1 MFLKIGRYCVRGEKQ
16 PVIAELIFLSIDV
29 KAGTKTQES
38 PESRSL
44 IIKRRELIL
53 TNEDLPLVN
62 KQEANM
68 EKREYGE
75 LEPPEGL

>member
-62 KQEANM
+62 K
-68 EKREYGE
+68 
-75 LEPPEGL
+75 

>member
-29 KAGTKTQES
+29 KAGTKTRES

-62 KQEANM
+62 K
-68 EKREYGE
+68 
-75 LEPPEGL
+75 